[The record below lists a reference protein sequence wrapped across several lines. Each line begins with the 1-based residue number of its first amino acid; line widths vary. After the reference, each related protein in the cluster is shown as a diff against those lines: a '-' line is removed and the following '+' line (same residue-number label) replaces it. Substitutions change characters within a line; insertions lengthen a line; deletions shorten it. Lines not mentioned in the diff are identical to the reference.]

1 MFINRSFIVGSSL
14 SYIFDNSLSDFIVF
28 NSVLSLENSKKAIM
42 KNIIIRIDIIA
53 IFSFFP

>member
-42 KNIIIRIDIIA
+42 KNIIIRID
-53 IFSFFP
+53 FKKGM